1 MKPPLAPNTPQPAR
15 VLLKDLQ
22 DKFPVFRDCKP
33 LAIGIDKQLLT
44 RMPEIN
50 RKVLRIALG
59 IHTNSLR
66 YLKTME
72 KARLRVDLDGNDAGE
87 VPDTHRVHAGKIL
100 RERSARN
107 GERRA
112 LEQKNQDAAR
122 LAALE
127 EAAQRERAEKLT
139 QLAEKFSRN

>member
-1 MKPPLAPNTPQPAR
+1 
-15 VLLKDLQ
+15 LLKDLQ
-22 DKFPVFRDCKP
+22 DKFPVFRDCQP

-72 KARLRVDLDGNDAGE
+72 KAKSRMDLDGNEAGE
-87 VPDTHRVHAGKIL
+87 VPDTHRVHATKVL
-100 RERSARN
+100 RERSAKN
-107 GERRA
+107 AERRA
-112 LEQKNQDAAR
+112 LEVKAQETAK

-127 EAAQRERAEKLT
+127 EKAKQERAEKLS